1 MTKTK
6 IKKPTPSNPAVH
18 RLGKV
23 ERRLREFADEL
34 DMEPGELLVQLLEEE
49 VTQTALAE
57 KLECTRQAVGVLAK
71 RYGLEFPGAELDLD
85 ETARQVSSASDFED
99 YVNRYWGQMTQAQM
113 AEQLGASLST
123 IKRRIKKLQATKG

>member
-6 IKKPTPSNPAVH
+6 TKKPTPDNPAVH
-18 RLGKV
+18 RCGKV
-23 ERRLREFADEL
+23 ERRLREFAEEL
-34 DMEPGELLVQLLEEE
+34 EMEPGELLVQLLDEE

-85 ETARQVSSASDFED
+85 EIARQVSDASDFED
-99 YVNRYWGQMTQAQM
+99 YVNRYWGAMTQVQM

-123 IKRRIKKLQATKG
+123 IKRRIKKLQTTKG